1 MDTSQMQAN
10 DDTTYRFRDHDG
22 LEIRVRPETPA
33 DAAYLVDLFGHL
45 GPTSRYLRFS
55 KVMDDPDPARVRAE
69 AERLAQ
75 LGPPRD
81 MAWLAFADRPDRAS
95 VPVAGGR
102 YTPSESGPVE
112 LSVVV
117 RDDMQRQGIGSRL
130 LYFVLDQARA
140 DGVGEA
146 RTSFESGNEAA
157 WHVLQYSPYHI
168 TWQPCGKQIEVM
180 IHLQAR
186 TSPSASLN

>member
-1 MDTSQMQAN
+1 MQSDTV
-10 DDTTYRFRDHDG
+10 YRFKLDDG
-22 LEIRVRPETPA
+22 SEVKVRRETP
-33 DAAYLVDLFGHL
+33 DDLPLMIDLFEHVS
-45 GPTSRYLRFS
+45 PDSRL
-55 KVMDDPDPARVRAE
+55 DWTGDLPASTDHAAAVRE
-69 AERLAQ
+69 ATRLAE
-75 LGPPRD
+75 LDRGGSV
-81 MAWLAFADRPDRAS
+81 AWLAFADRPGRAS

-102 YTPSESGPVE
+102 YTPSASGPAE

-140 DGVGEA
+140 EGIGEA

-157 WHVLQYSPYHI
+157 WQVLQYSPYHI
-168 TWQPCGKQIEVM
+168 TWQPCGQQVEVM

-186 TSPSASLN
+186 TGSSASLN

>member
-1 MDTSQMQAN
+1 MQSDTV
-10 DDTTYRFRDHDG
+10 YRFKLDDG
-22 LEIRVRPETPA
+22 SEVRVRRETP
-33 DAAYLVDLFGHL
+33 DDLPLMIDLFEHVSPEGRL
-45 GPTSRYLRFS
+45 
-55 KVMDDPDPARVRAE
+55 DPAGSHPESPDHAAAVQE
-69 AERLAQ
+69 ATRLAE
-75 LGPPRD
+75 LDRGGSV
-81 MAWLAFADRPDRAS
+81 AWLAFADRPDRAS

-102 YTPSESGPVE
+102 YTLSESGPVE

-140 DGVGEA
+140 DGIGEA
-146 RTSFESGNEAA
+146 KTSFESGNEAA
-157 WHVLQYSPYHI
+157 WQVLQYSPYHI
-168 TWQPCGKQIEVM
+168 TWQPCGKQVEVM